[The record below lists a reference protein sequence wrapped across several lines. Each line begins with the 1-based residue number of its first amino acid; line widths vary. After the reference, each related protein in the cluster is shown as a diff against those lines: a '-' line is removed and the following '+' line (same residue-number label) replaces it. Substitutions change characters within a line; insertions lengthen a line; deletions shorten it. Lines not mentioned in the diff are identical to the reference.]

1 MAVVKIF
8 LTVEIDE
15 EEYPMPADGL
25 VSDDVNAVMHEVMFD
40 VDGWNIKS
48 IKTVSE

>member
-1 MAVVKIF
+1 MAVVKVL
-8 LTVEIDE
+8 LTLDIDE
-15 EEYPMPADGL
+15 EEYPMPTDGL
-25 VSDDVNAVMHEVMFD
+25 LTEDIAGVMHELIFD